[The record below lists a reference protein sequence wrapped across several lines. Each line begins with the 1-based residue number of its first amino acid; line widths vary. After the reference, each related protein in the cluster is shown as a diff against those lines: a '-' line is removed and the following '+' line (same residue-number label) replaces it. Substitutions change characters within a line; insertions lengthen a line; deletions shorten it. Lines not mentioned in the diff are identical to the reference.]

1 MRFIFSCLLSLSA
14 HLALLLALTWLSHTP
29 APLPLNMPIKAT
41 LRHASVALNTLG
53 DTKTS
58 APQTPETPR
67 DTQSVST
74 APAAGTKPAPK
85 NLHGPALR
93 RAQAMLSK
101 HLFYP
106 PLAVT
111 QGLEGEVVLLLTLDA
126 AGQIRALAIAK
137 SSGHVLLDDA
147 ALDAVRHVGALPDNP
162 HQTLLPVTFR
172 LQ

>member
-14 HLALLLALTWLSHTP
+14 HLALLLALTWLSDTP
-29 APLPLNMPIKAT
+29 APLPLNVPIKAT
-41 LRHASVALNTLG
+41 LRHASVALSTLA

-58 APQTPETPR
+58 APKN
-67 DTQSVST
+67 
-74 APAAGTKPAPK
+74 PATRNPSILPLPLITKSAPK
-85 NLHGPALR
+85 NLPGPSLR

-126 AGQIRALAIAK
+126 TGQIRALAIAK

-147 ALDAVRHVGALPDNP
+147 ALDAVRHVGALPGNP

>member
-1 MRFIFSCLLSLSA
+1 MRFIFYCLLSLIA
-14 HLALLLALTWLSHTP
+14 HLALLLAMTWRSDAP
-29 APLPLNMPIKAT
+29 APSPLKAPIKAT
-41 LRHASVALNTLG
+41 LRDTPVALSTLS

-58 APQTPETPR
+58 APKNSATPNPTPLPLPR
-67 DTQSVST
+67 ATPSV
-74 APAAGTKPAPK
+74 PK
-85 NLHGPALR
+85 HLQGASLR

-126 AGQIRALAIAK
+126 GGQIRSLAIAK
-137 SSGHVLLDDA
+137 SSGHALLDDA
-147 ALDAVRHVGALPDNP
+147 ALDAVRHIGALPDNP
-162 HQTLLPVTFR
+162 PQTLLPVTFR

>member
-1 MRFIFSCLLSLSA
+1 MRFIFYCLLSLIA
-14 HLALLLALTWLSHTP
+14 HLALLFAMTWRSDAP
-29 APLPLNMPIKAT
+29 APSPLKAPIKAT
-41 LRHASVALNTLG
+41 LRDTPVALSTLS

-58 APQTPETPR
+58 APKNSATPNPTPLPLPR
-67 DTQSVST
+67 ATPSV
-74 APAAGTKPAPK
+74 PK
-85 NLHGPALR
+85 HLQGASLR

-126 AGQIRALAIAK
+126 GGQIRSLAIAK
-137 SSGHVLLDDA
+137 SSGHALLDDA
-147 ALDAVRHVGALPDNP
+147 ALDAVRHIGALPDNP
-162 HQTLLPVTFR
+162 PQTLLPVTFR